1 MPHYDPDYVKI
12 IVNQRHKEWLR
23 EAEQSRLLK
32 ATRTQRPAPHWIST
46 FRSAASWLVEWLM
59 EWSSRLRCLAR
70 GYLAAVAGGC

>member
-1 MPHYDPDYVKI
+1 MSHYDPDYVKI

-32 ATRTQRPAPHWIST
+32 AARSQWPAPHWIST
-46 FRSAASWLVEWLM
+46 FRTAASWLL

-70 GYLAAVAGGC
+70 SYLAAVAGGC